1 MEAGHCGL
9 NGQSAIQTVKE
20 DSDNET
26 EPVPTHCQSVMV
38 KNAQARIYKKRHAIQ
53 IYLVSFLIKI
63 VTGSVKK

>member
-9 NGQSAIQTVKE
+9 NGQTAIQTVKE

-38 KNAQARIYKKRHAIQ
+38 KNAQARI
-53 IYLVSFLIKI
+53 
-63 VTGSVKK
+63 